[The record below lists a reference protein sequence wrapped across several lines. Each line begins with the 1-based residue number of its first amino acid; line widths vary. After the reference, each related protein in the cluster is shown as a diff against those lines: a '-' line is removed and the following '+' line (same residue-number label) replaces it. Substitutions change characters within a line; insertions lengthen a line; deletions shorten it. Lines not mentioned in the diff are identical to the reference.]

1 MVPQK
6 DSLTTQTAAID
17 LDALLAAV
25 KNMDGQQL
33 ACIAAGMSYSG
44 FVSLKTPYRST
55 FLSDPWFTDCVVQC
69 KLTVVH
75 EQSAAHARS
84 GEQNPTRVS

>member
-6 DSLTTQTAAID
+6 DSLKTQTAAID
-17 LDALLAAV
+17 LDAVLAAV

-33 ACIAAGMSYSG
+33 ACIAAGISYTG

-55 FLSDPWFTDCVVQC
+55 FF
-69 KLTVVH
+69 
-75 EQSAAHARS
+75 S
-84 GEQNPTRVS
+84 GA

>member
-6 DSLTTQTAAID
+6 DSLIIQTAAID
-17 LDALLAAV
+17 LDAVLAAV

-33 ACIAAGMSYSG
+33 ACTAAGMCYTG

-55 FLSDPWFTDCVVQC
+55 FLSGP
-69 KLTVVH
+69 
-75 EQSAAHARS
+75 
-84 GEQNPTRVS
+84 

>member
-6 DSLTTQTAAID
+6 DSFITQTAAID
-17 LDALLAAV
+17 LDAVLAAV

-33 ACIAAGMSYSG
+33 ACIAGGMPYTG

-55 FLSDPWFTDCVVQC
+55 FLSDP
-69 KLTVVH
+69 
-75 EQSAAHARS
+75 
-84 GEQNPTRVS
+84 